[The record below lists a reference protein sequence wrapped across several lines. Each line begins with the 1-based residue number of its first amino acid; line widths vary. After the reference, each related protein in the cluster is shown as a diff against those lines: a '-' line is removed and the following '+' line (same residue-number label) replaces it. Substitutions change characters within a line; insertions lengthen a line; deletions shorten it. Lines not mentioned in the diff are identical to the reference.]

1 MKRRIIVAILTL
13 SLIFNMGMTYAF
25 WASSVLESSDEASAN
40 VLLGQW
46 QFSDIPNGIG
56 LYNPNKTYS
65 IGDLVW
71 YDGDIYII
79 KSFPNI
85 APSEQTDPNG
95 PYNKMTIVYSPIN
108 TYQTGDV
115 VWYQGA
121 FYEVLN
127 GGWATGTLPGS
138 NGGWKILIQNQW
150 ILGQVYGMDDIVFY
164 QGELY
169 KNRLSWTNNTEPTV
183 DANWIRIGDFT
194 WNSQTTYQQG
204 DIVQVGTTY
213 YRAKWIHSG
222 VDPQTSGQHG
232 AWEVLN
238 APIWTNRISGNT
250 PFTVHNGIL
259 WQALTTAQGQLRREP
274 GTQNAQN
281 VWKAVNTATWLPF
294 NSYST
299 GDLVIYQNEV
309 FKLVNQAN
317 ASLAPGTAYNAW
329 NRIGNPEYAWYNVY
343 QNGDHVTYQGDFFK
357 VVNAGNANN
366 NVIPGSVNN
375 AWNNLTTFYWY
386 SYNLY
391 PTGAYVVHEN
401 QVWVSLQTTVNH
413 EPGTALGMAYWDY
426 VEMD

>member
-1 MKRRIIVAILTL
+1 M
-13 SLIFNMGMTYAF
+13 
-25 WASSVLESSDEASAN
+25 
-40 VLLGQW
+40 
-46 QFSDIPNGIG
+46 
-56 LYNPNKTYS
+56 
-65 IGDLVW
+65 
-71 YDGDIYII
+71 
-79 KSFPNI
+79 
-85 APSEQTDPNG
+85 
-95 PYNKMTIVYSPIN
+95 
-108 TYQTGDV
+108 
-115 VWYQGA
+115 
-121 FYEVLN
+121 
-127 GGWATGTLPGS
+127 
-138 NGGWKILIQNQW
+138 
-150 ILGQVYGMDDIVFY
+150 
-164 QGELY
+164 
-169 KNRLSWTNNTEPTV
+169 
-183 DANWIRIGDFT
+183 
-194 WNSQTTYQQG
+194 
-204 DIVQVGTTY
+204 
-213 YRAKWIHSG
+213 
-222 VDPQTSGQHG
+222 
-232 AWEVLN
+232 
-238 APIWTNRISGNT
+238 
-250 PFTVHNGIL
+250 
-259 WQALTTAQGQLRREP
+259 
-274 GTQNAQN
+274 
-281 VWKAVNTATWLPF
+281 KAVNTATLLPF